1 MFTKLLVAYDG
12 SPQADKAYALALDI
26 ASKFSAQMIVLS
38 VAQIPEPPLTIE
50 KDEVL
55 EKTGRYYQP
64 YFTRL
69 KEKAESAGI
78 KPQFVIRLGY
88 AATEIVDLAKA
99 DGVDAIVMGH
109 LGGSIAQRWLV
120 GSVAKRV
127 LSYAHC
133 TVIIAR

>member
-1 MFTKLLVAYDG
+1 MITKLLVAYDG
-12 SPQADKAYALALDI
+12 SPQAEKAYSLALDI

-55 EKTGRYYQP
+55 EKTRTYYQP
-64 YFTRL
+64 YFKKM

-78 KPQFVIRLGY
+78 KPRFVVRLGY
-88 AATEIVDLAKA
+88 AADEIVNMAKD

-109 LGGSIAQRWLV
+109 LGGSVAQRWLV

>member
-1 MFTKLLVAYDG
+1 MITKLLVAYDG
-12 SPQADKAYALALDI
+12 SSQAEKAYSLALDI

-55 EKTGRYYQP
+55 EKTRTYYQP
-64 YFTRL
+64 YVKKM

-78 KPQFVIRLGY
+78 KPRFVVRLGY
-88 AATEIVDLAKA
+88 AADEIVNMAKD

-109 LGGSIAQRWLV
+109 LGGSVAQRWLV

>member
-12 SPQADKAYALALDI
+12 SPQAEKAYALALDI
-26 ASKFSAQMIVLS
+26 ASKFSARMTVLS
-38 VAQIPEPPLTIE
+38 VAQVPEPPLTIE

-55 EKTGRYYQP
+55 ENTRTYYQP
-64 YFTRL
+64 YFKRL
-69 KEKAESAGI
+69 KEKAESVGI

-88 AATEIVDLAKA
+88 AATEIVEMAKA

-133 TVIIAR
+133 TVIVAR